1 MHLIDDTAVLVGAR
15 PLRVES
21 DLNRGID
28 SAQILDVLRALA
40 NAAHGA
46 SPMNRVAIENHLH

>member
-1 MHLIDDTAVLVGAR
+1 MLDTAVRVGAR
-15 PLRVES
+15 LRWVES
-21 DLNRGID
+21 DLNRGIV
-28 SAQILDVLRALA
+28 SAQSLDVLRALA